1 MNRIR
6 LNSILKIKYSPFQIR
21 YTLKTV
27 FFILVLFSLSCD
39 NSSKTDKQIL
49 AIDVGLNIERFDKL
63 FASSNPT
70 DLPSL
75 KSKYPFLFSNK
86 FSDSIWIDRMKD
98 PIQDLLNSA
107 VDSVFNDFKTT
118 ESEIK
123 LFYQHL
129 KYYNKPW

>member
-1 MNRIR
+1 MIRIR
-6 LNSILKIKYSPFQIR
+6 LNSILKIKYSPFLIK

-70 DLPSL
+70 ELPSL
-75 KSKYPFLFSNK
+75 KQKYPFLFSSR
-86 FSDSIWIDRMKD
+86 FSDSTWINRMKD
-98 PIQDLLNSA
+98 PIQSLLNNA
-107 VDSVFNDFKTT
+107 VDSVFNDFRQTC
-118 ESEIK
+118 SS
-123 LFYQHL
+123 Q
-129 KYYNKPW
+129 

>member
-1 MNRIR
+1 VIRIR
-6 LNSILKIKYSPFQIR
+6 LNNILKIKHSPFQIR
-21 YTLKTV
+21 YILKMLV
-27 FFILVLFSLSCD
+27 FMLVLFNLSCK
-39 NSSKTDKQIL
+39 NSSNTNKQIS

-98 PIQDLLNSA
+98 PIVLSIACLMILKLQNLKLSYFTNTLNITINQSQPP
-107 VDSVFNDFKTT
+107 
-118 ESEIK
+118 E
-123 LFYQHL
+123 
-129 KYYNKPW
+129 